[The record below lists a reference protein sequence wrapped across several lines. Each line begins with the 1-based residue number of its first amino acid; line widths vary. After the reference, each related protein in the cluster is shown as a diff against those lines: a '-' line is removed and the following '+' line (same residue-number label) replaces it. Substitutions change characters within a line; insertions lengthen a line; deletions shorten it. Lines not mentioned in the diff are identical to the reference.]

1 MRRVT
6 AIRPPRWQTVAV
18 AAGAAL
24 LAAACGSSGTP
35 SSGSSPSTTS
45 AAPSSAAPSS
55 AAPGP
60 TSALCQDAAA
70 LRASIDTLTHVQV
83 GQGMGDE
90 IKSDLADVKAKLN
103 TLTTQ
108 AHGQWQSQTSCPVG
122 LARQAPDR
130 GIEPD
135 LQPQRQ
141 HRVRDGDRA
150 PRGFRRGGQPALRD
164 RHEVPVRIRFRLT
177 RHVAAVAAEPAPER
191 FARHRPAQF
200 RDRRGSANAGAVPS
214 AALATAGRHGSLTP
228 MG

>member
-6 AIRPPRWQTVAV
+6 AIRPSRWQTVAV

-45 AAPSSAAPSS
+45 AAPSSAAPS
-55 AAPGP
+55 P

-70 LRASIDTLTHVQV
+70 LRASIHTLTDVNV

-108 AHGQWQSQTSCPVG
+108 AHGQWQTQTSA
-122 LARQAPDR
+122 LSASLDK
-130 GIEPD
+130 
-135 LQPQRQ
+135 LQTAVSNLTSNPSAST
-141 HRVRDGDRA
+141 VSA
-150 PRGFRRGGQPALRD
+150 TVTALR
-164 RHEVPVRIRFRLT
+164 EV
-177 RHVAAVAAEPAPER
+177 
-191 FARHRPAQF
+191 
-200 RDRRGSANAGAVPS
+200 SAS
-214 AALATAGRHGSLTP
+214 AGSLLSAIGTKCP
-228 MG
+228 SVSASASPGM

>member
-6 AIRPPRWQTVAV
+6 AIRPSRWQTVAV

-45 AAPSSAAPSS
+45 AAPSSAAPS
-55 AAPGP
+55 P

-70 LRASIDTLTHVQV
+70 LRASIHTLTDVNV

-108 AHGQWQSQTSCPVG
+108 AHGQWQTQTSA
-122 LARQAPDR
+122 LSASLDK
-130 GIEPD
+130 
-135 LQPQRQ
+135 LQTAVSNLTSNPSAST
-141 HRVRDGDRA
+141 VSA
-150 PRGFRRGGQPALRD
+150 TVTALR
-164 RHEVPVRIRFRLT
+164 EV
-177 RHVAAVAAEPAPER
+177 
-191 FARHRPAQF
+191 
-200 RDRRGSANAGAVPS
+200 SAS
-214 AALATAGRHGSLTP
+214 AGSLLSAIGTKCP
-228 MG
+228 SESASASPGM